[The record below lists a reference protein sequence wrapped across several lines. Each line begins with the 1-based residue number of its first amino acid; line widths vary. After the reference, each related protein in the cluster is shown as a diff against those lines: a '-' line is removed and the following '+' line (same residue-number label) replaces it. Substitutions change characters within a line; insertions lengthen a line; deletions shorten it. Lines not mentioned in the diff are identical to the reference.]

1 MTIRLYNTLSRVK
14 EDFTPINAE
23 RVTLYACGPTV
34 YNYAHI
40 GNARPAVVF
49 DLLFRVLDQVYP
61 GVVYARNITD
71 VDDKI
76 NTAAASAGV
85 PISAISER
93 YTEAYHQDMASLGV
107 KPPTVEPRAT
117 HHIPDI
123 IDMISRLVTLG
134 HAYFT
139 DGHVLFSV
147 ESFPAYG
154 ALSGRKLEDMLSGAR
169 IEVVGFKRHAGDFV
183 LWKPS
188 SGDLPGWDSPWGYG
202 RPGWHIECSV
212 MAEKHLGESIDI
224 HAGGQDLVFPHHEN
238 EIAQSR
244 CAHGGKPFARYW
256 MHNGFVTVNRR
267 KMSKSLGNTLT
278 VHELLKRERG
288 EVLRYQLLSAH
299 YRQPLDWS
307 DAALSQ
313 SQRTLDRMY
322 AVLRNYETEHGPIP
336 DPSEPGA
343 AFTRALHD
351 DLNTPVALAE
361 MNQTAR
367 RLGGARMLEDAQELA
382 GRLMAEANMIGVLQ
396 ESPDEWFS
404 GDGHDD
410 EQDIERL
417 IAEREQARDERNFA
431 KADEIRDTL
440 TDMGIAL
447 EDGPNGTLWRREDQ
461 GS

>member
-169 IEVVGFKRHAGDFV
+169 IEVAGFKRHAGDFV

-212 MAEKHLGESIDI
+212 MAEKHLGESI
-224 HAGGQDLVFPHHEN
+224 
-238 EIAQSR
+238 EIGR
-244 CAHGGKPFARYW
+244 AH
-256 MHNGFVTVNRR
+256 V
-267 KMSKSLGNTLT
+267 
-278 VHELLKRERG
+278 
-288 EVLRYQLLSAH
+288 
-299 YRQPLDWS
+299 
-307 DAALSQ
+307 
-313 SQRTLDRMY
+313 
-322 AVLRNYETEHGPIP
+322 
-336 DPSEPGA
+336 
-343 AFTRALHD
+343 
-351 DLNTPVALAE
+351 
-361 MNQTAR
+361 
-367 RLGGARMLEDAQELA
+367 
-382 GRLMAEANMIGVLQ
+382 
-396 ESPDEWFS
+396 
-404 GDGHDD
+404 
-410 EQDIERL
+410 
-417 IAEREQARDERNFA
+417 
-431 KADEIRDTL
+431 
-440 TDMGIAL
+440 
-447 EDGPNGTLWRREDQ
+447 
-461 GS
+461 